1 MKKSLALALLIL
13 TTGTVAY
20 SQQDKGD
27 VNVAFSGTYTSNKLY
42 SFGQIFIKGGYFVTK
57 NIEAGI
63 KPQFLFGDGFSGS
76 GVGLYGTYNFLTKDA
91 KLVPYAGLEINHSSL
106 KSGGGGEESGKM
118 KQTNMGLYGGS
129 KYFITES
136 LNVDAGLNLSFN
148 LASNPS
154 EMDLGTIFQFQ
165 VGVGFIVGNVNKK
178 KVAAE

>member
-1 MKKSLALALLIL
+1 MKKSLVVALLIL
-13 TTGTVAY
+13 VAGTTAY

-27 VNVAFSGTYTSNKLY
+27 VNVTFSGTYTSNKLY

-63 KPQFLFGDGFSGS
+63 KPQLLFGDGFSGT

-91 KLVPYAGLEINHSSL
+91 KLVPYAGAEINHSSL
-106 KSGGGGEESGKM
+106 KSGGGEESGKM

-136 LNVDAGLNLSFN
+136 LNVDAGMNFSFN

-154 EMDLGTIFQFQ
+154 EMDLGMIFQFQ